1 MIATPVR
8 TPHRLRRVNEL
19 ISTRLVAAGWVDPI
33 AFFCEC
39 SDPHCDRVVRVAPAA
54 YEQARRDPAWVAV
67 APGHRVAPAHAVRGR
82 AA

>member
-1 MIATPVR
+1 MVATPVQ
-8 TPHRLRRVNEL
+8 TPHRMRRVNEL

-39 SDPHCDRVVRVAPAA
+39 SDPHCDRVVLLAPAA
-54 YEQARRDPAWVAV
+54 YEHARRDPAWVAV
-67 APGHRVAPAHAVRGR
+67 APRHGVALAHDGRGW